1 MPTYP
6 TVFLVLDLQN
16 DLCHEDGVFAKHGLS
31 AKQALNILPKITETI
46 EFCNKIQIPTI
57 ATKLTILVDNN
68 NETIGLGT
76 LKKLNPFLEKEGFR
90 EGTWGH
96 DLYEGIPKVNYKV
109 SKWGVSAFYETELNF
124 YLKALGAKELIL
136 SGFTTN
142 GVVETVAR
150 EALGR
155 NYQIITLTDCVASY
169 SDSLHQASLSNL
181 AAMGQILKSSE
192 WQNGYKETI

>member
-1 MPTYP
+1 MASYP

-16 DLCHEDGVFAKHGLS
+16 DLCHEDGVYEKHGLS
-31 AKQALNILPKITETI
+31 AKQALNIIPTITETI
-46 EFCNKIQIPTI
+46 EFCNKTKIPTI
-57 ATKLTILVDNN
+57 ATKLTILVDSDNSA
-68 NETIGLGT
+68 IGLGT
-76 LKKLNPFLEKEGFR
+76 LKNLKPFLEKEGFR

-96 DLYEGIPKVNYKV
+96 DLYEGIPSVDYKV

-124 YLKALGAKELIL
+124 YLRALGAKELIL

-155 NYQIITLTDCVASY
+155 NYKIITLTDCVASY

-181 AAMGQILKSSE
+181 AAMGQIIKSSE
-192 WQNGYKETI
+192 WQSGYNQTT